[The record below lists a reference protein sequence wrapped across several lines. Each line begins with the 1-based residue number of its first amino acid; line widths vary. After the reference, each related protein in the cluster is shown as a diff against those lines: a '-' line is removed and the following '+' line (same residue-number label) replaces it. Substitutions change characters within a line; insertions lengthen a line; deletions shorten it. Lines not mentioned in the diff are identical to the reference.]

1 MGGAE
6 AHRVVVHGNTQGG
19 GSWEV
24 LKHTGRGFMGGSEA
38 QGGCSWEV
46 LKHRPGCR
54 WGFMGGAE
62 AHRVGVHG
70 RC

>member
-1 MGGAE
+1 MLKHTGWGFMGGIE
-6 AHRVVVHGNTQGG
+6 AHRVG

-24 LKHTGRGFMGGSEA
+24 LKHTG
-38 QGGCSWEV
+38 
-46 LKHRPGCR
+46 

>member
-1 MGGAE
+1 MLKHTGWGFMGGAE
-6 AHRVVVHGNTQGG
+6 AQGG
-19 GSWEV
+19 DSWEV
-24 LKHTGRGFMGGSEA
+24 LKHTG
-38 QGGCSWEV
+38 
-46 LKHRPGCR
+46 

>member
-1 MGGAE
+1 MGGFE
-6 AHRVVVHGNTQGG
+6 AQDG

-24 LKHTGRGFMGGSEA
+24 LKHTG
-38 QGGCSWEV
+38 
-46 LKHRPGCR
+46 

>member
-6 AHRVVVHGNTQGG
+6 AGFMGGAGG

-24 LKHTGRGFMGGSEA
+24 LNYRG
-38 QGGCSWEV
+38 
-46 LKHRPGCR
+46 

>member
-1 MGGAE
+1 MGGTE
-6 AHRVVVHGNTQGG
+6 AHRVGVHEAY
-19 GSWEV
+19 SLWEV
-24 LKHTGRGFMGGSEA
+24 LKHTG
-38 QGGCSWEV
+38 
-46 LKHRPGCR
+46 

>member
-24 LKHTGRGFMGGSEA
+24 LKHTGRGFMGGAEA
-38 QGGCSWEV
+38 HRVGIHGNTQGGGSWEV
-46 LKHRPGCR
+46 LKHTG
-54 WGFMGGAE
+54 W
-62 AHRVGVHG
+62 
-70 RC
+70 